1 MVVSDFGG
9 SNWDCTN
16 HCGGCYC
23 LFSILGCLGWGS
35 HCHIF
40 RIGWHQLLLIPLA
53 PQVCHC
59 CFRAAA
65 AYRQIQKALT
75 RNFAARHRSKPAG
88 GSGMR
93 HGVGEILALKL
104 HFNFCHFTLMK
115 KNIGWRISFVF
126 IHLRFFLNKI
136 DGKRSSP
143 PHTHTQ
149 RTATTIKLM
158 LTFEISQTS
167 NAGVKN

>member
-1 MVVSDFGG
+1 MRIALSYFSDRLTPIAVDPP
-9 SNWDCTN
+9 N
-16 HCGGCYC
+16 
-23 LFSILGCLGWGS
+23 
-35 HCHIF
+35 
-40 RIGWHQLLLIPLA
+40 A

-115 KNIGWRISFVF
+115 KTSDDK
-126 IHLRFFLNKI
+126 FLC
-136 DGKRSSP
+136 
-143 PHTHTQ
+143 
-149 RTATTIKLM
+149 
-158 LTFEISQTS
+158 
-167 NAGVKN
+167 